1 MRQAGSDYP
10 AIPTEC
16 GSGSRSSGGHATAMP
31 KIIGLNELV
40 HVEFAGVARRY
51 HSVSMLTMATG
62 NPGSRARS
70 LYGVALEALQAGLEQ
85 CKPGASVADID
96 NASLSPITKANLVHA
111 AQMRFGIGIG
121 IGYPPVWVGSFQ
133 IDRFSDGI
141 LQPGMVFYVHSWLS
155 LADYG
160 LGVMLG
166 GTYLVGEKTVEQLSG
181 AGPVE
186 LFLA

>member
-1 MRQAGSDYP
+1 
-10 AIPTEC
+10 
-16 GSGSRSSGGHATAMP
+16 
-31 KIIGLNELV
+31 
-40 HVEFAGVARRY
+40 
-51 HSVSMLTMATG
+51 
-62 NPGSRARS
+62 
-70 LYGVALEALQAGLEQ
+70 
-85 CKPGASVADID
+85 
-96 NASLSPITKANLVHA
+96 
-111 AQMRFGIGIG
+111 MRFGIGIG

-141 LQPGMVFYVHSWLS
+141 LRPGMVFYVHSWLS
-155 LADYG
+155 LADHG